1 MLIAKEMEVQLIMAR
16 AKYSLERA
24 PHQLVKVISRGYR
37 WGHGNVIIP
46 PRLQAPSLPQRK
58 DFFSILSLYFVGYL
72 CFLSIDFFTFLF
84 CLIFLYIFFVL
95 YFFTFFL
102 PIDYFR
108 ILLHLREMPGT
119 IEQKEPIIWPDSTI
133 ILRDLAL

>member
-1 MLIAKEMEVQLIMAR
+1 MEVQLIMAR

-58 DFFSILSLYFVGYL
+58 DFFLSILSLYFVWYS
-72 CFLSIDFFTFLF
+72 CFLSIDSFRFLL
-84 CLIFLYIFFVL
+84 CLIFLYIFLFYISL
-95 YFFTFFL
+95 YFFL

-108 ILLHLREMPGT
+108 ILLHPREMPGT

>member
-1 MLIAKEMEVQLIMAR
+1 MEVQLIMAR

-46 PRLQAPSLPQRK
+46 PRLQAPSFPQRK
-58 DFFSILSLYFVGYL
+58 EFFLSILSLFFVWYL
-72 CFLSIDFFTFLF
+72 CFLLIDPFTFF
-84 CLIFLYIFFVL
+84 GLIFLYIFCFIFL
-95 YFFTFFL
+95 YIFFL
-102 PIDYFR
+102 PIDNFR
-108 ILLHLREMPGT
+108 ILLHPREMPGT